1 MAVRL
6 GTIDLPPD
14 MRWAD
19 EFRWLPTA
27 AQVDI
32 ASDGALWIEE
42 SKQRAGR
49 PITLESGTD
58 SAGHWAVTSRATV
71 EALHALASEPRNT
84 PLLLEL
90 EDGRTFGVRFRHGD
104 GGAAIE
110 AEPLIHIAPH
120 VSADYYHLTLRLMEA

>member
-1 MAVRL
+1 MALRL
-6 GTIDLPPD
+6 GTIDLPAD
-14 MRWAD
+14 MRWQD

-27 AQVDI
+27 SQVEV

-42 SKQRAGR
+42 SAQRAGR

-58 SAGHWAVTSRATV
+58 GAGHWAVTTRATV
-71 EALHALASEPRNT
+71 AALHALASEPRQA

-90 EDGRTFGVRFRHGD
+90 EDGRTFNVRFRHAD
-104 GGAAIE
+104 NAVE

-120 VSADYYHLTLRLMEA
+120 VSADYYHLTLRLMQV